1 MFGIDPLTAGT
12 LMVLAAG
19 GHNVCHMAKPT
30 EINVVPVTQD
40 VNFVTNMT
48 LAEMQKQST
57 DTINPHSF
65 NGVSV
70 TQGFA
75 MGEVRIRASVSMDGV
90 KLQGNPAACLWYK
103 EINVDFEVNPNIYI
117 AKEVYQDLCMRRAVT
132 EHEMKHVNTDKRV
145 INKFA
150 QHIGRTIYDE
160 LKARGFVAGP
170 IPLDDVQAVSDRM
183 KRTVLQLVER
193 EQKRFEI
200 DRMDMQALVDTKEEY
215 DRVAAQCPR
224 FKVTPDMLE

>member
-19 GHNVCHMAKPT
+19 GNVCDMAKAT
-30 EINVVPVTQD
+30 EINVVPVTQE
-40 VNFVTNMT
+40 VKFVTDMT
-48 LAEMQKQST
+48 LAEMQKQNI

-65 NGVSV
+65 NGLSV

-75 MGEVRIRASVSMDGV
+75 MGEISIKASVSLDGV
-90 KLQGNPAACLWYK
+90 QVRGQPAACLWYK
-103 EINVDFEVNPNIYI
+103 EINIGFEVNPNIYI
-117 AKEVYQDLCMRRAVT
+117 AKEVYRDLCMRRAVSD
-132 EHEMKHVNTDKRV
+132 HEMKHVNTDKRV

-150 QHIGRTIYDE
+150 QHIGRMLYDE

-170 IPLDDVQAVSDRM
+170 IALEDVEAVSDRM
-183 KRTVLQLVER
+183 KNTVLQLVER

-200 DRMDMQALVDTKEEY
+200 ERMDMQALVDTKEEY
-215 DRVAAQCPR
+215 ERVAAQCPR

>member
-19 GHNVCHMAKPT
+19 AGNVCDMAKAT

-40 VNFVTNMT
+40 VKFVTDMT
-48 LAEMQKQST
+48 LAEMQKQNI

-65 NGVSV
+65 NGLSV

-75 MGEVRIRASVSMDGV
+75 MGEIRIKASVSLDGV
-90 KLQGNPAACLWYK
+90 QMRGKPAACLWYK
-103 EINVDFEVNPNIYI
+103 EINIDFEVNPNIYV
-117 AKEVYQDLCMRRAVT
+117 AKEVYKDLCMRRAVI

-150 QHIGRTIYDE
+150 QHIGRTLYDE
-160 LKARGFVAGP
+160 LNARGFVAGRCGGGCRKC
-170 IPLDDVQAVSDRM
+170 IRAHEEDRSATGGA
-183 KRTVLQLVER
+183 RTKTLG
-193 EQKRFEI
+193 
-200 DRMDMQALVDTKEEY
+200 D
-215 DRVAAQCPR
+215 
-224 FKVTPDMLE
+224 

>member
-1 MFGIDPLTAGT
+1 MFGIDPLTTGA

-19 GHNVCHMAKPT
+19 GNVCDMAKAT
-30 EINVVPVTQD
+30 EIKVVPVTQD
-40 VNFVTNMT
+40 VNFVTDMT
-48 LAEMQKQST
+48 LAEMQKQDM

-75 MGEVRIRASVSMDGV
+75 MGEIRIKASVSLDGAQV
-90 KLQGNPAACLWYK
+90 RGKPYACLWYK
-103 EINVDFEVNPNIYI
+103 EINVGFEINPNIYI
-117 AKEVYQDLCMRRAVT
+117 AKEVYRDLCMRRAVS
-132 EHEMKHVNTDKRV
+132 EHEMKHVNTDRRV

-150 QHIGRTIYDE
+150 QHIGRTLYSE

-170 IPLDDVQAVSDRM
+170 IPIEDVENVSDRM
-183 KRTVLQLVER
+183 KKTALQLIER
-193 EQKRFEI
+193 EQKRLEI

-215 DRVAAQCPR
+215 ERVAAECPR
-224 FKVTPDMLE
+224 FKITPDMLE